1 MAWWLVTWSTY
12 GSWLPGDPR
21 GFQIWR
27 GQEYV
32 PPPKRYAKP
41 GEDTYDRSKYV
52 QRHQEA
58 KSMLTSEVV
67 HLSITQRKCVLNAV
81 VDQIARIALIP
92 AALSVS
98 GEHCHLLSKFGAL
111 KIRTTIG
118 VLKGEAT
125 KALRDSGL
133 SSER

>member
-1 MAWWLVTWSTY
+1 MRRVLVTIKRRSDLSFNDQPKLIAMRSVSDLKSRKVKIMTWWLVTWSTY

-58 KSMLTSEVV
+58 KSMLT
-67 HLSITQRKCVLNAV
+67 
-81 VDQIARIALIP
+81 
-92 AALSVS
+92 
-98 GEHCHLLSKFGAL
+98 
-111 KIRTTIG
+111 
-118 VLKGEAT
+118 
-125 KALRDSGL
+125 
-133 SSER
+133 